1 MSAIHPLSVSS
12 ASRLPHTEMTHSPAK
27 PALSGQ
33 TKTKSAALALTN
45 APNPTVKRMLSTT
58 VTSWT
63 QPLPPQG
70 RFHELA

>member
-12 ASRLPHTEMTHSPAK
+12 ASRLTHTEMTHSPAK
-27 PALSGQ
+27 PALSREA
-33 TKTKSAALALTN
+33 KTKHAALALTHV
-45 APNPTVKRMLSTT
+45 PNPTVKRMLSTT

-70 RFHELA
+70 RLHELA